1 MIRALTFI
9 IALLLALPPL
19 AHSFDAGVVLH
30 DCQSRIDAVKCNS
43 SAVESTLGSDTK
55 PLGEETRSENSAHC
69 QMHCAIF
76 SEMIVPTVAP
86 VAQEHNTEFKP
97 VLLFD
102 IGYVV
107 PRPPD
112 AHA

>member
-1 MIRALTFI
+1 MIRVLTFI
-9 IALLLALPPL
+9 LALLLALPAL
-19 AHSFDAGVVLH
+19 AHSFDEVNILL
-30 DCQSRIDAVKCNS
+30 DCQSRTDAIECS
-43 SAVESTLGSDTK
+43 SIAVASALGSDTQ
-55 PLGEETRSENSAHC
+55 PLSEETGSKLSAHC

-76 SEMIVPTVAP
+76 AEMTVPTVAP
-86 VAQEHNTEFKP
+86 GTQEHDTEFKP
-97 VLLFD
+97 VLLFN

>member
-9 IALLLALPPL
+9 LALLLALPPL
-19 AHSFDAGVVLH
+19 AHSFD
-30 DCQSRIDAVKCNS
+30 SVKCNS

-55 PLGEETRSENSAHC
+55 PLGEDTRSKNSAHC
-69 QMHCAIF
+69 QMYCAIF

-86 VAQEHNTEFKP
+86 GAQEHDIEFKP